1 MGKLKIEKVAIN
13 DIISEARNGDV
24 KSGKISVI
32 PEKMSGK
39 LHRRLSRQNRLT

>member
-1 MGKLKIEKVAIN
+1 VGKLKIEKVAIN

-32 PEKMSGK
+32 PGENAG
-39 LHRRLSRQNRLT
+39 